1 MLTWDEFIGFA
12 LSATLIWVG
21 GAFAAFRST
30 EFSKKAFALTCT
42 GLCIYAAFII
52 CFWISLQRPPLRT
65 QGETR
70 LWYSFF
76 LMLCGLLTYRRWHY
90 RWILPLS
97 TLLTLVFVIMNLMN
111 PEQHDR
117 SLMPALQSYWFVP
130 HVTVYIFA
138 YAVFGCAFLLALA
151 GVIKHTGRYQPTID
165 RLTCIGLAFL
175 TFGMLSGALW
185 AKEAWGYFWSWD
197 PKETWAAVTWS
208 IYLLYLHLRL
218 YGKPRHQKWNV
229 LLLATGF
236 LCMQM
241 CWYGVNYL
249 PSAQNSMHV
258 YT

>member
-1 MLTWDEFIGFA
+1 MG
-12 LSATLIWVG
+12 
-21 GAFAAFRST
+21 
-30 EFSKKAFALTCT
+30 
-42 GLCIYAAFII
+42 II

-138 YAVFGCAFLLALA
+138 YAVFGCAFLLALRHA
-151 GVIKHTGRYQPTID
+151 KRCPMGKRSMGIFLELGPERNMGRRHMEHLSALPSPPSLWQAPAPEVERPVIGN
-165 RLTCIGLAFL
+165 RLPVHADVLVWCQLP
-175 TFGMLSGALW
+175 ALGTKQY
-185 AKEAWGYFWSWD
+185 AR
-197 PKETWAAVTWS
+197 
-208 IYLLYLHLRL
+208 IYLT
-218 YGKPRHQKWNV
+218 K
-229 LLLATGF
+229 A
-236 LCMQM
+236 
-241 CWYGVNYL
+241 
-249 PSAQNSMHV
+249 
-258 YT
+258 